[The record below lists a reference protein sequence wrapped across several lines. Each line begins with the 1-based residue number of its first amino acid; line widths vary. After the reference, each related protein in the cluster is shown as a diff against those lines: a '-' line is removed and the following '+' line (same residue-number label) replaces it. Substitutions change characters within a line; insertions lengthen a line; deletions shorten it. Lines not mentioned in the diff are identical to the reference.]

1 MSLLVDQVFQQSLK
15 WVMNHL
21 ECFDPSHLFVQ
32 DHTLKVKPFLELV
45 FVVNPFLR
53 MKLDHQFPELH
64 RIRQFIERT
73 FESYDFPAFAHHDP
87 AGLMVFALRNEFF
100 NITGQPERCADGLLE
115 TFLASG
121 LHLVVERS
129 RIPFRV
135 MDLHYALDRASNQFD
150 PVRYLPLYQK
160 TILAKGRS
168 LTQCNTNDLYSITHT
183 LFYLADLGQVPLKQ
197 VLPAET
203 PYLQRMLQDALAMM
217 LRQDNLDLAGEFLM
231 CLAFVDVLD
240 TSITRVAW
248 KVLAERQLFSG
259 AMPAPTYSP
268 EKALQLQG
276 EEQERYEFT
285 QCYHTTLVMLGAAV
299 MVYGKEVVA

>member
-1 MSLLVDQVFQQSLK
+1 MSLQVDRVFQQSLK
-15 WVMNHL
+15 WVMDHL
-21 ECFDPSHLFVQ
+21 ECFDPGHPYVQ
-32 DHTLKVKPFLELV
+32 DHTLRVKPFLELV

-53 MKLDHQFPELH
+53 MNLERQFPELH
-64 RIRQFIERT
+64 TIRHFIERT

-115 TFLASG
+115 VFLASR
-121 LHLVVERS
+121 LHEVVERS

-135 MDLHYALDRASNQFD
+135 MDLHYALDRATGQFD
-150 PVRYLPLYQK
+150 PVLYLPLYQK

-203 PYLQRMLQDALAMM
+203 HDLQRMLQDALAMM

-231 CLAFVDVLD
+231 CLAFVEVLD
-240 TSITRVAW
+240 TPITRFAW
-248 KVLAERQLFSG
+248 NLLSERQLSSG

-268 EKALQLQG
+268 EKAAQM
-276 EEQERYEFT
+276 QEDVQRYEFT

-299 MVYGKEVVA
+299 MVYGKQVVA